1 MFCFNYYI
9 FLLLFISVECG
20 LPSVDR
26 TGLGATFSSY
36 DIARLSRLGCF
47 EFGIRKWASLFI
59 LVPFKFIQSV
69 GFGMEDDCM
78 MIFAPFNCAGDGAQ
92 TCIASSR
99 LELLEFQLD
108 SSKYL

>member
-1 MFCFNYYI
+1 
-9 FLLLFISVECG
+9 

-36 DIARLSRLGCF
+36 DISRLSRLGCF
-47 EFGIRKWASLFI
+47 ELEFKSGQVCSI

>member
-1 MFCFNYYI
+1 MFFWFI
-9 FLLLFISVECG
+9 FSWSQTSQVPLV
-20 LPSVDR
+20 V
-26 TGLGATFSSY
+26 SS
-36 DIARLSRLGCF
+36 IQIHSKC
-47 EFGIRKWASLFI
+47 
-59 LVPFKFIQSV
+59 QSV
-69 GFGMEDDCM
+69 GFGMEDGL